1 MGLPRLQRSASL
13 PASFLILDG
22 RRLGHES
29 CPPATPSSSHLGDSS
44 SRHGLPCP
52 SRIWRQDLA
61 ALCALSSFA
70 HNAKEPIGGRL
81 ARVAPHSRQA
91 AAGPSAGGQ
100 AAQYDP
106 LGGTALAVD
115 GQEAELSTNDPEF
128 GTVRLTPTCAPR
140 SRTPLATDVLFSCF
154 LVGHF
159 YDLNV
164 CYNRSPPPPRSTR
177 QLETRW
183 QQAQVLCRSLQFT
196 GAASTRDVGR

>member
-1 MGLPRLQRSASL
+1 MDDDDDSAMKVARQPLHQVPTS
-13 PASFLILDG
+13 
-22 RRLGHES
+22 ES
-29 CPPATPSSSHLGDSS
+29 SS

-61 ALCALSSFA
+61 ALCARALSSFA

-81 ARVAPHSRQA
+81 AWVAPHGRQA

-115 GQEAELSTNDPEF
+115 GQEAESRTNDPEF

-140 SRTPLATDVLFSCF
+140 SRTPLATKYRCAAFRF
-154 LVGHF
+154 LV
-159 YDLNV
+159 
-164 CYNRSPPPPRSTR
+164 
-177 QLETRW
+177 W
-183 QQAQVLCRSLQFT
+183 SLLPFQCLL
-196 GAASTRDVGR
+196 